1 MRFSIIFTGQ
11 TSNDS
16 TGNSKLPA
24 SVCKYCRSLIICN
37 AQSLVTRAYMLCLCD
52 DDCSIVQMWFIQS
65 SLSWLLPLAF
75 SFAQTWTPWQLM
87 AQWSNLLQDLVSIQ
101 AGAILACLPTL
112 YSICF
117 CLFTFFTFYL
127 IVNDEEGEEK
137 AGLGN
142 VMSRTCLYEHAIPN
156 DVFYVIFL
164 VSGFS
169 LV

>member
-24 SVCKYCRSLIICN
+24 SVCKYCRESH
-37 AQSLVTRAYMLCLCD
+37 YMQ
-52 DDCSIVQMWFIQS
+52 CSVISKSIHVMFMWR
-65 SLSWLLPLAF
+65 WLLNRPDVIHSVKLI
-75 SFAQTWTPWQLM
+75 M
-87 AQWSNLLQDLVSIQ
+87 APPTGFFIRSDLDTVTVNGSMIQ
-101 AGAILACLPTL
+101 PAPGFPFKPAP
-112 YSICF
+112 YWH
-117 CLFTFFTFYL
+117 LFTNSIFYMFLLVYFFTFYF

-156 DVFYVIFL
+156 YVFHVIFL